1 MAPILR
7 YKFFNFVKF
16 QIENLNIFYFP
27 DKNKARE
34 GFFFLK
40 KFLFYIY
47 LIIFCEFMDYGT
59 IFSPVVLF

>member
-34 GFFFLK
+34 GFFFEKISVL
-40 KFLFYIY
+40 YI
-47 LIIFCEFMDYGT
+47 FDY
-59 IFSPVVLF
+59 IL